1 MSQPTAPDQH
11 DDSAPHQRPR
21 RIVRRAMNSE
31 AAAGP
36 SFRVK
41 VTWRFTP
48 EDRSRLQ
55 RLARLLFDPDTDR
68 ESTRSSHP

>member
-11 DDSAPHQRPR
+11 DDSAPHQRTR

-36 SFRVK
+36 SLRVK
-41 VTWRFTP
+41 VTWRFAS

-55 RLARLLFDPDTDR
+55 RLTRLLFDQNTDR
-68 ESTRSSHP
+68 EGPP